1 MGARLKTSVDGNEE
15 LGAVVS
21 LCFEDVA
28 VLRWPRRS
36 CVRGRFPRDWFRY
49 IILLRNREIYDCIND
64 LNYHGVAL

>member
-21 LCFEDVA
+21 LCFGDVA

-36 CVRGRFPRDWFRY
+36 CVRGIISRDWFRY
-49 IILLRNREIYDCIND
+49 IITCFVGTEGLI
-64 LNYHGVAL
+64 A